1 MEDDGHNL
9 PRAVGLFSKMTHEGI
24 GRSGPL
30 DFKWTDGIR
39 SDEGER
45 GWLAG
50 DGEGRGNLAIDGGE
64 ELTEE

>member
-1 MEDDGHNL
+1 
-9 PRAVGLFSKMTHEGI
+9 
-24 GRSGPL
+24 L

-50 DGEGRGNLAIDGGE
+50 DGEGRGNPAIDGGE